1 MKNKIIKLEKERL
14 VKQFPSIEEK
24 LSLTQN
30 SFFIIGKKD
39 EDLKNWSIG
48 RGIFPLPLL
57 PRHLT
62 SRDGDRIG
70 RKKLKKET
78 DVLE

>member
-14 VKQFPSIEEK
+14 VKQFPSQSGKNLRDEEP
-24 LSLTQN
+24 
-30 SFFIIGKKD
+30 FFIIGKKD

-48 RGIFPLPLL
+48 REIFLLPLL
-57 PRHLT
+57 PRHST
-62 SRDGDRIG
+62 SRDGDRPG
-70 RKKLKKET
+70 RNKLKKET